1 MARAKSDEPEEK
13 LPFLR
18 RFEKGKVLLGMVHLA
33 PLPGSPFHRGESIEE
48 IIARARRDAE
58 ALLEGGMDG
67 FIVENFGDVPF
78 FAGPAP
84 PHVLTHMTR
93 IALELTAPAGAL
105 RGVNVLRNDAMGALS
120 IAAAAGLDFIRVNVH
135 TGAMVTDQGIIEGRA
150 AETLRA
156 RALLRAPVAIAADV
170 LVKHASPLCGGPL
183 ADPASVARDLVD
195 RAGADALI
203 VTGPGTGAPV
213 DPERMAV
220 IRRAAPDRPVLVGSG
235 ATPDT
240 VGTLLA
246 SADGAIIGTSLKLG
260 GDPRAPVDARRVRAL
275 VKSAR
280 GG

>member
-1 MARAKSDEPEEK
+1 MKTAQES

-33 PLPGSPFHRGESIEE
+33 PLPGSPFHLGESIEE

-58 ALLEGGMDG
+58 AVLEGGMDG
-67 FIVENFGDVPF
+67 FIIENFGDVPF
-78 FAGPAP
+78 FAGPVP

-93 IALELTAPAGAL
+93 IALELAAPAGAL
-105 RGVNVLRNDAMGALS
+105 RGVNVLRNDAMGALA

-156 RALLRAPVAIAADV
+156 RALLRSPVAIAADV
-170 LVKHASPLCGGPL
+170 LVKHAAPLGGGPL
-183 ADPASVARDLVD
+183 ADPAALALDLVE
-195 RAGADALI
+195 RGGADALI
-203 VTGPGTGAPV
+203 VTGPATGAPV

-220 IRRAAPDRPVLVGSG
+220 IRRAAPGRPLLLGSG
-235 ATPDT
+235 ATPET
-240 VGTLLA
+240 LGKLLA